1 MTFGKIKSII
11 ENRLIE
17 SYKNE
22 VEFKKSLK
30 EFKHN
35 ILNDKTMS
43 KLYSLYDQLSTP
55 QGLNETDS
63 KDFLE
68 EGISLI
74 QKLLTNV
81 KLPRTISESIEN
93 KYSDIDALVYTNKL
107 NLLERVNSKKN
118 IVNVLT
124 STKEVVKESI
134 NIPLKSMVRIANQT
148 LTNYIE
154 TLDESSKKEFIQL
167 ISEDS
172 KSLEDKF
179 ETIRE
184 STISKLN
191 VILEKE
197 EELEVKSL
205 VKDERTHKIIGS
217 FLVFICLFPTKGEQN
232 SLILG
237 CFLSRESN
245 CKFCVLFYCST
256 LM

>member
-1 MTFGKIKSII
+1 MTFGKVKSII

-17 SYKNE
+17 TYTNE

-35 ILNDKTMS
+35 VLNNKTMS

-55 QGLNETDS
+55 QGLNETDA

-68 EGISLI
+68 EGVSLI

-81 KLPRTISESIEN
+81 KLPKTLSESVEN
-93 KYSDIDALVYTNKL
+93 KYSDIDSLVYTNKL

-118 IVNVLT
+118 IVSILT

-134 NIPLKSMVRIANQT
+134 NIPLKSMVKIANQT

-154 TLDESSKKEFIQL
+154 NLDESSKKEFIQL
-167 ISEDS
+167 MSEDA
-172 KSLEDKF
+172 KTLEGKF

-184 STISKLN
+184 SAITKLN
-191 VILEKE
+191 TLLEKE
-197 EELEVKSL
+197 EEFELKTKLSETIDRLKAEKFDQLNFLKLKTLE
-205 VKDERTHKIIGS
+205 
-217 FLVFICLFPTKGEQN
+217 
-232 SLILG
+232 
-237 CFLSRESN
+237 ESI
-245 CKFCVLFYCST
+245 
-256 LM
+256 

>member
-17 SYKNE
+17 SYKDE
-22 VEFKKSLK
+22 KEFKKSLK

-35 ILNDKTMS
+35 VLNNKTMS

-55 QGLNETDS
+55 QGLNESDA

-81 KLPRTISESIEN
+81 KLPRTISESVGN
-93 KYSDIDALVYTNKL
+93 NYSDIDSLVYSNKL

-118 IVNVLT
+118 IVSVLT
-124 STKEVVKESI
+124 SPKNVVKESI
-134 NIPLKSMVRIANQT
+134 NIPLKSMVKIANQT

-154 TLDESSKKEFIQL
+154 NLDESSKKEFLQIM
-167 ISEDS
+167 SEDT
-172 KSLEDKF
+172 KILEDKF

-184 STISKLN
+184 SAITKLN
-191 VILEKE
+191 SLLENEQEFELKTKLSETIDRLKNEKFDQLNFLKLKTLE
-197 EELEVKSL
+197 ES
-205 VKDERTHKIIGS
+205 I
-217 FLVFICLFPTKGEQN
+217 
-232 SLILG
+232 
-237 CFLSRESN
+237 
-245 CKFCVLFYCST
+245 
-256 LM
+256 

>member
-11 ENRLIE
+11 ENNLLE
-17 SYKNE
+17 SYKDE
-22 VEFKKSLK
+22 KEFKKLLK

-35 ILNDKTMS
+35 VLNNKTMS

-55 QGLNETDS
+55 QGLNESDA

-68 EGISLI
+68 EGIGLI
-74 QKLLTNV
+74 QQLLPSI
-81 KLPRTISESIEN
+81 KLPRTLYENVKN

-118 IVNVLT
+118 ITSVLT
-124 STKEVVKESI
+124 SKNNIVKESI
-134 NIPLKSMVRIANQT
+134 NIPLKSMVSIANQT
-148 LTNYIE
+148 LNKYVD

-197 EELEVKSL
+197 EEIELKTKLSETIDRLKSEKFDQLNFLKLKNLE
-205 VKDERTHKIIGS
+205 
-217 FLVFICLFPTKGEQN
+217 
-232 SLILG
+232 
-237 CFLSRESN
+237 ESI
-245 CKFCVLFYCST
+245 
-256 LM
+256 

>member
-1 MTFGKIKSII
+1 MTFGKVKSII

-17 SYKNE
+17 TYTNE

-35 ILNDKTMS
+35 VLNNKTMS

-55 QGLNETDS
+55 QGLNETDA

-68 EGISLI
+68 EGVSLI

-81 KLPRTISESIEN
+81 KLPKTLSESVEN
-93 KYSDIDALVYTNKL
+93 KYSDIDSLVYTNKL

-118 IVNVLT
+118 IVSILT

-134 NIPLKSMVRIANQT
+134 NIPLKSMVKIANQT

-154 TLDESSKKEFIQL
+154 NLDESSKKEFIQL
-167 ISEDS
+167 MSEDT
-172 KSLEDKF
+172 KTLEGKF

-184 STISKLN
+184 SAITKLN
-191 VILEKE
+191 TLLEKE
-197 EELEVKSL
+197 EEFELKTKLSETIDRL
-205 VKDERTHKIIGS
+205 KDEKFDQLN
-217 FLVFICLFPTKGEQN
+217 FLKLKTLE
-232 SLILG
+232 
-237 CFLSRESN
+237 ESI
-245 CKFCVLFYCST
+245 
-256 LM
+256 

>member
-1 MTFGKIKSII
+1 MTFGKVKSII

-17 SYKNE
+17 TYTNE

-35 ILNDKTMS
+35 VLNNKTMS

-55 QGLNETDS
+55 QGLNETDA

-68 EGISLI
+68 EGVSLI

-81 KLPRTISESIEN
+81 KLPKTLSESVEN
-93 KYSDIDALVYTNKL
+93 KYSDIDSLVYTNKL

-118 IVNVLT
+118 IVSVLT

-154 TLDESSKKEFIQL
+154 NLDESSKKEFIQL
-167 ISEDS
+167 MSEDT
-172 KSLEDKF
+172 KTLEGKF

-184 STISKLN
+184 SAITKLN
-191 VILEKE
+191 TLLEKE
-197 EELEVKSL
+197 EEFELKTKLSETIDRLKAEKFDQLNFLKLKNLE
-205 VKDERTHKIIGS
+205 
-217 FLVFICLFPTKGEQN
+217 
-232 SLILG
+232 
-237 CFLSRESN
+237 ESI
-245 CKFCVLFYCST
+245 
-256 LM
+256 

>member
-1 MTFGKIKSII
+1 MTFGKVKSII

-17 SYKNE
+17 TYTNE

-35 ILNDKTMS
+35 VLNNKTMS

-55 QGLNETDS
+55 QGLNETDA

-74 QKLLTNV
+74 QKLLTNI
-81 KLPRTISESIEN
+81 KLPKTLSESVEN
-93 KYSDIDALVYTNKL
+93 KYSDIDSLVYTNKL

-124 STKEVVKESI
+124 STKTIVKESI

-148 LTNYIE
+148 ITNYIE
-154 TLDESSKKEFIQL
+154 NLDESSKKEFIQL
-167 ISEDS
+167 MSEDT
-172 KSLEDKF
+172 KTLEGKF

-184 STISKLN
+184 SAITKLN
-191 VILEKE
+191 TLLEKE
-197 EELEVKSL
+197 EEFELKTKLSETIDRLKAEKFDQLNFLKLKTLE
-205 VKDERTHKIIGS
+205 
-217 FLVFICLFPTKGEQN
+217 
-232 SLILG
+232 
-237 CFLSRESN
+237 ESI
-245 CKFCVLFYCST
+245 
-256 LM
+256 